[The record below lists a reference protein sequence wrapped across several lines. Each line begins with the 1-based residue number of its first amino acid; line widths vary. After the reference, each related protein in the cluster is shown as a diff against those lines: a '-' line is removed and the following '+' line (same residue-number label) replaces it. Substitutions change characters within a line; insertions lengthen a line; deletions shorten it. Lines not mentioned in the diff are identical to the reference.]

1 MAFIR
6 NKGKTKVVFLPVTAS
21 TVIGKGALVTFS
33 SGLLIAATSSTVP
46 GALEG
51 VLVKAIAATD
61 SDYATSGRLVAVEV
75 PVEKHVV
82 WESDVTATLA
92 TTDIGAEVDLT
103 DSNNVNRGASSIK
116 IAKCVG
122 FISTVKGLFYL
133 KFGGSY

>member
-6 NKGKTKVVFLPVTAS
+6 NKGKTKQVFLPVTAS
-21 TVIGKGALVTFS
+21 TVIGKGALVTFA

-61 SDYATSGRLVAVEV
+61 ADYATSGRFVAVEV
-75 PVEKHVV
+75 PVDKHCI
-82 WESDVTATLA
+82 WESDVTATLV

-103 DSNNVNRGASSIK
+103 DANNVNRGASSIK